1 MKLTGLKEY
10 FVTPTR
16 QPCRCRGESVPPR
29 AQRCPKLRRVSR
41 HKADCLTQPPAEG
54 GTAAPTVAASLA
66 HADGRAHD
74 GRMTITDNAASLTRL
89 LDEAAVRDATA
100 RFAEAAT
107 SADYD
112 GFRTLWADDAIW
124 VIGTPKASPSRGA
137 PRGQTTAGDPQT
149 PVSQDDE
156 VSY

>member
-1 MKLTGLKEY
+1 
-10 FVTPTR
+10 
-16 QPCRCRGESVPPR
+16 
-29 AQRCPKLRRVSR
+29 
-41 HKADCLTQPPAEG
+41 
-54 GTAAPTVAASLA
+54 
-66 HADGRAHD
+66 
-74 GRMTITDNAASLTRL
+74 MTITDNAASLTRL

-124 VIGTPKASPSRGA
+124 VIGAPKASPSRGA

-156 VSY
+156 VGY